1 MLVYLLFISTV
12 SAEEINNDTNNL
24 FTVEN
29 DDTIGLNEL
38 EVINSNPDGS
48 FTDLA
53 NDIGNATNEL
63 NLTDNHVYLGSD
75 SKYKNGISI
84 NSRITIDG
92 QNHIIDG
99 NYKAS
104 IFTIDADDVTLK
116 NIRFGQGTSQVSS
129 GAINWKGNNGIIIN
143 CTFESNSGTP
153 GALLVDGVNCSV
165 INCTFKDNKIR
176 GMQLGGAI
184 LWKGI
189 NGKIINSTV
198 SRTQSQD
205 GGAIY
210 WSSQNAEII
219 NCTFSG
225 NSGYMGGAIGFGT
238 YYGKSNNAQVINST
252 FISNSANSESAIRN
266 YGSNSITIDGCKF
279 IKNRGTYDIVNAGSK
294 SSVNNCI
301 FYMNSGFSSS
311 SEMSSLISA
320 GNITNCIFLNNT
332 AKEKCRSIVGATN
345 LNYNWFGNT
354 FNDYTIVPNVSG
366 GLKNWLFLNATHER
380 LMLVGKEMSVP
391 FVFQVWDGTSVLN
404 YDSSKVY
411 PVDLNLSS
419 TNGEINKLF
428 SVVGEDI
435 LFNASAVG
443 NGSITAKFFDR
454 QLTIDLVCKKPTKII
469 TFNSITIF
477 VEQIIN
483 FTDDAFTSIL
493 IPSEAGNL
501 TYSTDNK
508 TILNVTNDGFSGL
521 NGGIANIVVEFEE
534 TDEYAPS
541 KVLVPVTVLK
551 YGAEIMTKDSITM
564 NYNDFKSIEAKLTP
578 NVGNFTYISDNE
590 NIASVNDK
598 GLISAVGAGTT
609 NINVIF
615 EGNRKY
621 YATNKTIKLTVNKV
635 DSTLQL
641 NKDIKFNYGS
651 SDYTLAT
658 TEGDN
663 GIEAFVINHPEAI
676 VDINN
681 NKIIISGL
689 DVGNYTLV
697 VTTIPDYNHNSVNA
711 TVPIIVSKMPT
722 TIDINNISL
731 TLKVNQEVVA
741 GATLIPDNDVTLNF
755 TSSNTSVAKVVDG
768 KIVAVSKG
776 SAIISVSFS
785 GDDRYLASESKS
797 INVTVILNTSVS
809 THDLLLYVGENAY
822 IYSYVIPNGLNITYI
837 SNDTSIARVDANGL
851 ITGVSKGIATITLLV
866 GDDIEYAK
874 NSTSARVTVKPSTKV
889 TAPDVVK
896 YYGGHERF
904 VVTVGEDN
912 KPVAGKLVTFYLNNQ
927 PYTYRLTDN
936 SGQASLAINLN
947 KGVYQVTSEVEHKNI
962 ISTIIVKST
971 ISSNDVTKIYKN
983 GTHYY
988 ATFVDANGNLM
999 RNTDVNFNLNGGFY
1013 TRTTNSNGVACMEI
1027 NLNPGKYT
1035 ITATNPQTA
1044 EQSTNLITVLP
1055 KFDLSAPDIIK
1066 YYGDSE
1072 RFVATLKDFT
1082 GKPIDNADV
1091 KITIN
1096 EKTYTKTT
1104 DSKGFTSIGLN
1115 LNSGNYNVTTEYD
1128 GIKIYSTV
1136 TIKDTVISADFSKIY
1151 RNGTQYFATF
1161 KDSNGDFLRNTDVKF
1176 NINGV
1181 FYTRTTDINGIAR
1194 LNINLNPGI
1203 YILTAENPSNY
1214 EKHANTITVLPN
1226 IVENYDLTKYYKNDS
1241 KYSVRLLDDTGEPV
1255 GAGVD
1260 VIFNING
1267 VFYTRF
1273 CDDNGYAKININ
1285 LYAGEYIITAE
1296 YKGYRV
1302 SNRINVLPILSAND
1316 LIMTYHDGSRF
1327 VAKLLDGQGS
1337 PYPGQ
1342 TVIFNING
1350 VFYNRI
1356 TDNNGQVGLN
1366 INLNSGKY
1374 IITSSYDAFNIVN
1387 EIIVNPSYQ
1396 QQNGNPQQTN
1406 TNNNK
1411 HSSSTQTYI
1420 GNTNSKIFHNP
1431 NCGTIQNMRNS
1442 NKITLHSRQE
1452 AINNGY
1458 RPCKVCK
1465 P

>member
-1 MLVYLLFISTV
+1 MLVCLLFISTV
-12 SAEEINNDTNNL
+12 SAEEINNGTNNL
-24 FTVEN
+24 FTIEN
-29 DDTIGLNEL
+29 DDTIVLNEL
-38 EVINSNPDGS
+38 EVLNSNPNES

-63 NLTDNHVYLGSD
+63 NLTDNHVYLDSD

-92 QNHIIDG
+92 HDHIIGG

-104 IFTIDADDVTLK
+104 IFSIDADDVTLK
-116 NIRFGQGTSQVSS
+116 NIRFSQGTSQESS

-165 INCTFKDNKIR
+165 INCTFKDNKIK

-198 SRTQSQD
+198 TRTQSQD
-205 GGAIY
+205 GGAVY
-210 WSSQNAEII
+210 WSSKNAEII
-219 NCTFSG
+219 NCTFSS
-225 NSGYMGGAIGFGT
+225 NSGYMGAAIEFGT
-238 YYGKSNNAQVINST
+238 YYGTSNNAQVINST
-252 FISNSANSESAIRN
+252 FISNNAHSESAIRN
-266 YGSNSITIDGCKF
+266 YGDNSITIDGCKF
-279 IKNRGTYDIVNAGSK
+279 IKNRGTYDIVDAGSK
-294 SSVNNCI
+294 SSFNNCI

-311 SEMSSLISA
+311 SQISSLISA

-332 AKEKCRSIVGATN
+332 AKEKCLSIVGATN

-354 FNDYTIVPNVSG
+354 FNDYTIVPNASG

-380 LMLVGKEMSVP
+380 LMLVGEEMSVP

-454 QLTIDLVCKKPTKII
+454 QLTIDLVCKKPTEII
-469 TFNSITIF
+469 TFNPITIF

-501 TYSTDNK
+501 TYSTDDE
-508 TILNVTNDGFSGL
+508 TILNVTNGGFNGL
-521 NGGIANIVVEFEE
+521 TGGTANIIVEFEE

-551 YGAEIMTKDSITM
+551 YDAEIMANDSITM
-564 NYNDFKSIEAKLTP
+564 DYNDFKSIEAKLLP
-578 NVGNFTYISDNE
+578 NVGNFTYSSDNE
-590 NIASVNDK
+590 NIASVNDE
-598 GLISAVGAGTT
+598 GLISAVGVGTT

-615 EGNRKY
+615 GGNRKY

-635 DSTLQL
+635 DSSLQL
-641 NKDIKFNYGS
+641 NKDIKFNYS
-651 SDYTLAT
+651 CSDYTLVT

-663 GIEAFVINHPEAI
+663 GIEAFVINHPEAN

-697 VTTIPDYNHNSVNA
+697 VTTIPDHNHNSVNT

-722 TIDINNISL
+722 TIDVNNTAL

-741 GATLIPDNDVTLNF
+741 GAILIPANDVTLNF
-755 TSSNTSVAKVVDG
+755 TSSNSSVAKVVDG

-776 SAIISVSFS
+776 SALISVSFA
-785 GDDRYLASESKS
+785 GDDRYLASESKT

-809 THDLLLYVGENAY
+809 THDLLLYVGENYY
-822 IYSYVIPNGLNITYI
+822 IYSYVVPNGLNITYI

-851 ITGVSKGIATITLLV
+851 VTGISKGIATITLLV
-866 GDDIEYAK
+866 GDDIKYAK
-874 NSTSARVTVKPSTKV
+874 NSTSARVTVKSFTSV
-889 TAPDVVK
+889 TAPNVVK
-896 YYGGHERF
+896 YYGGYERF
-904 VVTVGEDN
+904 VVTVEEDN

-927 PYTYRLTDN
+927 IYTRLTN
-936 SGQASLAINLN
+936 NNGQASLAINLN
-947 KGVYQVTSEVEHKNI
+947 KGVYQVTSEVEYKNI
-962 ISTIIVKST
+962 ISTITVKST
-971 ISSNDVTKIYKN
+971 LSSNDVTKIYKN

-988 ATFVDANGNLM
+988 ATFIDAKGNLM
-999 RNTDVNFNLNGGFY
+999 KNTDVNFNLNGGLY

-1027 NLNPGKYT
+1027 DLNPGKYT
-1035 ITATNPQTA
+1035 ITATNPQTG

-1066 YYGDSE
+1066 YYGGSE

-1082 GKPIDNADV
+1082 GKAIDNADV

-1096 EKTYTKTT
+1096 GKTYTKTT

-1136 TIKDTVISADFSKIY
+1136 TIKDTVISTDFSKIY

-1161 KDSNGDFLRNTDVKF
+1161 KDSNGDFLRNTNVKF

-1181 FYTRTTDINGIAR
+1181 FYTRTTNINGIAR

-1203 YILTAENPSNY
+1203 YILTAENPSNG
-1214 EKHANTITVLPN
+1214 EKHANSITVLPN
-1226 IVENYDLTKYYKNDS
+1226 IVENYDLTKYYKNNS
-1241 KYSVRLLDDTGEPV
+1241 QYRVRLLDDAGKPV
-1255 GAGVD
+1255 GTGVD
-1260 VIFNING
+1260 VTFNING
-1267 VFYTRF
+1267 VFYTRST
-1273 CDDNGYAKININ
+1273 DANGYAKMNIN
-1285 LYAGEYIITAE
+1285 LGEGTYIITAD
-1296 YKGYRV
+1296 YKGLKA
-1302 SNRINVLPILSAND
+1302 SNTIKVLPILSAND

-1327 VAKLLDGQGS
+1327 VAKLLNGQGS
-1337 PYPGQ
+1337 PYSGQ

-1350 VFYNRI
+1350 VFYDRI
-1356 TDNNGQVGLN
+1356 TDNNGQVSLN
-1366 INLNSGKY
+1366 INLDSGKY
-1374 IITSSYDAFNIVN
+1374 IITSSYNAFNIAN
-1387 EIIVNPSYQ
+1387 EIIINPSYQ
-1396 QQNGNPQQTN
+1396 QQNSNPQQTN
-1406 TNNNK
+1406 TNNNQ

-1431 NCGTIQNMRNS
+1431 NCSTIKKMRNS